1 MYRLITQFRGA
12 MVVLIYQHT
21 LGIQD
26 GLYDDSAAV
35 TLMSTDVDNIA
46 NILVTLN
53 ECWAEVI
60 EVTVG
65 IYLLARQVGWVSIMP
80 IVIVAGM
87 VETSLT
93 DLITNKTSFDI
104 WGVANYETNWWSSKS
119 LGGCSPKAYC
129 NHKLNVG

>member
-12 MVVLIYQHT
+12 MVVLIYNHT

-26 GLYDDSAAV
+26 GLYDESAAV

-46 NILVTLN
+46 NILVSLN

-60 EVTVG
+60 EVTIG

-80 IVIVAGM
+80 IIIVAGM
-87 VETSLT
+87 STECA
-93 DLITNKTSFDI
+93 DI
-104 WGVANYETNWWSSKS
+104 W
-119 LGGCSPKAYC
+119 
-129 NHKLNVG
+129 HH

>member
-12 MVVLIYQHT
+12 MVVLIYNHT

-26 GLYDDSAAV
+26 GIYDESAAV

-46 NILVTLN
+46 NVLVSLN

-60 EVTVG
+60 EVTIG

-80 IVIVAGM
+80 IIVVGGKST
-87 VETSLT
+87 EPY
-93 DLITNKTSFDI
+93 DI
-104 WGVANYETNWWSSKS
+104 LHY
-119 LGGCSPKAYC
+119 
-129 NHKLNVG
+129 